1 MINAEIVSH
10 PCSTSLKRY
19 AMYNDTCK
27 KFERNSMFNE
37 AHSASNRFL
46 LFSHLRN
53 TIMID
58 SSFINR
64 DFSDEGQ
71 FSLQILNQNKIENYI
86 YSLDVLLEYLSKE
99 CQLSH
104 NIIQRLHAQMN
115 STGHLIENGILQDI
129 QQWTHLTDQ
138 MFHCET
144 KIAIETVNNKK
155 SLFDSESLA
164 DLHEEAYYIISYNID
179 QFGINLISDFQVIER
194 INKDSIHS
202 VLAAIKN
209 EIIWFHSAKKSLPK
223 DLDSCEVVFNS
234 YSSGLFFHEFL
245 GHFLETDHFYRSPLN
260 RGKIW
265 KFSRKLT
272 IFENYRT
279 LESFDDNGDP
289 ITKNIPL
296 IRNGEI
302 LHLLSSRSDQQHS
315 HNTGNGRREN
325 LKMPVFT
332 RMRSMFVQPGRTSEE
347 NHIKTINK
355 GIYIHKIGMGEVNI
369 FTGDFSVEVSQASL
383 IESGK
388 FTAPLE
394 PFHLYLDIRHFFDKE
409 IVFCSNSNEYH
420 SLCGKKGATVKVKY
434 ISPSIIIKGLGNAIH

>member
-1 MINAEIVSH
+1 M
-10 PCSTSLKRY
+10 C
-19 AMYNDTCK
+19 NDICK
-27 KFERNSMFNE
+27 KLERNSMFNE
-37 AHSASNRFL
+37 ACNAPDRFL
-46 LFSHLRN
+46 LFSHSRN

-71 FSLQILNQNKIENYI
+71 FSLQISNQNRIENFI
-86 YSLDVLLEYLSKE
+86 YSSDVLLEYLSKE
-99 CQLSH
+99 YQLPQ
-104 NIIQRLHAQMN
+104 NIIQRLHEQMN
-115 STGHLIENGILQDI
+115 SNRDLIKNGILQDI
-129 QQWTHLTDQ
+129 QQWIHSIDQ

-144 KIAIETVNNKK
+144 KIAIETVSNKK
-155 SLFDSESLA
+155 SLFDSDSLA
-164 DLHEEAYYIISYNID
+164 GLQEEAYYIISYNID

-194 INKDSIHS
+194 INKDSIHG

-209 EIIWFHSAKKSLPK
+209 EINWFHSAKKSLPN
-223 DLDSCEVVFNS
+223 DLDPCEVVFNS

-245 GHFLETDHFYRSPLN
+245 GHFLETDHFFRSPLN
-260 RGKIW
+260 RGNVR
-265 KFSRKLT
+265 KFSKELT
-272 IFENYRT
+272 ILENYNT
-279 LESFDDNGDP
+279 SETFDDNGDP
-289 ITKNIPL
+289 ITKNISL

-325 LKMPVFT
+325 PKMPVIT
-332 RMRSMFVQPGRTSEE
+332 RMRSMFIQPGRTSEE

-394 PFHLYLDIRHFFDKE
+394 PFYLYLDVRHFFDKE